1 MTRATVLDNTIV
13 LAMVP
18 GRAPARAIAF
28 ADGRIIAVGDGAE
41 VTASAGPDPD
51 VIDLAGRAV
60 CPGFIDA
67 HQHFSSAAIERDC
80 VDCSPALAPSIEAIQ
95 QRLRDAAATLPDD
108 AWLMGLGYD
117 EFALREQ
124 RHPLRDDLDAACPR
138 HPVLLCHYSEHE
150 AVANSRALDLGR
162 IDRHTP
168 DPPAG
173 IIVRTHAGEPNGR
186 LIETAFSRLH
196 MLAQTALVERDPDVV
211 YKRLRRYQDDLFAVG
226 ITRVCDATVSPCHEQ
241 LYQQA
246 RNNGHLP
253 MPIVMMAASV
263 EGLLCPPWD
272 RLQVSGPRTGDGPE
286 SLRTGPL
293 KLFFDGANRSM
304 FRMTI
309 GQVAGITL
317 RILARA
323 LRSRSAGVLRSTGDL
338 DMRLGRDL
346 RVQTG
351 VQFFTVADGHRM
363 IETACDLGFAIAIH
377 AIGNGAVDQAIEAL
391 GRVRSK
397 HRDVPPPRIEHAT
410 FIIPEAAQRAGDLGI
425 AVVAQPAFVDL
436 PIFHAMPTPG
446 AFRVLAHRTLIDAG
460 VRVAGSSDA
469 PVIGFDPLAAMRAA
483 VSRRSRSGV
492 EIQREEAIRP
502 YEALTLYTREA
513 AHALG
518 SLDVTGTLE
527 PGKRADLVVLSED
540 PTTSPAALFR
550 TRLER
555 TVLAGQTVFS
565 ASPLRDLGS
574 AG

>member
-1 MTRATVLDNTIV
+1 MARATVFDNATV
-13 LAMVP
+13 LSMVP
-18 GRAPARAIAF
+18 GRASARAIAF
-28 ADGRIIAVGDGAE
+28 ADGRILAVGDGAT
-41 VTASAGPDPD
+41 VIAGTGPDPD

-67 HQHFSSAAIERDC
+67 HQHFSLAAIERDC

-95 QRLRDAAATLPDD
+95 QRLRNAASTLPDG
-108 AWLMGLGYD
+108 AWVVGLGYD

-124 RHPLRDDLDAACPR
+124 RHPIRDDLDAACPR
-138 HPVLLCHYSEHE
+138 HPVLLCHYSAHE
-150 AVANSRALDLGR
+150 AVANSRALEAGR

-168 DPPAG
+168 DPSAG
-173 IIVRTHAGEPNGR
+173 IIARTHAGEPNGR

-196 MLAQTALVERDPDVV
+196 MIAHTALVERDPDTI
-211 YKRLRRYQDDLFAVG
+211 YRQLRRYQNDLFAVG

-241 LYQQA
+241 VYQQA
-246 RNNGHLP
+246 RDNGHLP
-253 MPIVMMAASV
+253 MPIVMMAASA

-272 RLQVSGPRTGDGPE
+272 RLDAAGPRTGDGPE
-286 SLRTGPL
+286 HLRTGPL
-293 KLFFDGANRSM
+293 KLFFDGANRCM

-309 GQVAGITL
+309 GQVAAITL

-323 LRSRSAGVLRSTGDL
+323 IRSRSTGVLQSTGDL

-346 RVQTG
+346 RVRTG
-351 VQFFTVADGHRM
+351 VQFFTVEDGHRM
-363 IETACDLGFAIAIH
+363 IERACELGFAIAIH
-377 AIGNGAVDQAIEAL
+377 AIGNSAVDQAIEAL

-410 FIIPEAAQRAGDLGI
+410 FITPEAARRAADFGI
-425 AVVAQPAFVDL
+425 AVAAQPGFVDL
-436 PIFHAMPTPG
+436 PVFHVMPTPG

-483 VSRRSRSGV
+483 VSRRSRSRAEV
-492 EIQREEAIRP
+492 HPEEAIRP
-502 YEALTLYTREA
+502 DEALALYTREA

-540 PTTSPAALFR
+540 PTTSATALFR

-555 TVLAGQTVFS
+555 TVLAGEAVY
-565 ASPLRDLGS
+565 S
-574 AG
+574 AGFPS